1 MSCVAH
7 SDLGSAGLYNCKPK
21 GGDAQC
27 VPGCPKRRCHDSTDS
42 ALGHCGWRPT
52 QLRQMMQIQ
61 DNVSRLGHQAWKQE
75 DWPRFP
81 YNEVILDT
89 WRQPWVGAEL
99 AALVEAV
106 FIPRRATAAAKRFG
120 VSAHRSLRQRDELDL
135 PLLMFDPVNTTAPF
149 TPFHPPHESS
159 SSSSSCTGTR
169 PATTHC
175 RQQNETKGLSVQ
187 PEAE

>member
-7 SDLGSAGLYNCKPK
+7 SDLGSAVWYNCKPK

-52 QLRQMMQIQ
+52 QLRQMMQ
-61 DNVSRLGHQAWKQE
+61 
-75 DWPRFP
+75 FP

-99 AALVEAV
+99 AALVQAV

-187 PEAE
+187 PEAK

>member
-7 SDLGSAGLYNCKPK
+7 SDLGSSVRYNCKPK

-27 VPGCPKRRCHDSTDS
+27 VPGCPKRWCDGSTDS
-42 ALGHCGWRPT
+42 ALGYCGWRPT
-52 QLRQMMQIQ
+52 QLRQMMQVQ
-61 DNVSRLGHQAWKQE
+61 DNVSRLGHQTWKQN
-75 DWPRFP
+75 DWPKFP

-120 VSAHRSLRQRDELDL
+120 ISAHRSLHQRDGLDL

-149 TPFHPPHESS
+149 TPYHPPHESS
-159 SSSSSCTGTR
+159 RCTG
-169 PATTHC
+169 PATTC
-175 RQQNETKGLSVQ
+175 TAADVRCQQASKNKNKHI
-187 PEAE
+187 